1 MLANLLIKMYTIKVK
16 SKEKEKKGGS
26 MEELNLKELFEI
38 FWSKKV
44 QIILIVLIFAV
55 IGVIYTMGFV
65 TPVYTSS
72 TTLVLAGSENEEQTA
87 TTTNSITTT
96 DITINSKLVST
107 YSVIVKSKDVLEQ
120 VISNLGINTSW
131 ESLRNNVAVSS
142 VEDTEVI
149 EISVTNSNPQYAAD
163 LANEIANVFKDKVSD
178 IYNINNV
185 HIVDEAEVDNIPSNI
200 NHSRDVII
208 FAFIGVVVA
217 VVYVL
222 IANMLDTTIKSAD
235 DIERLYKLPVLASIP
250 IYGLDMQKK
259 KKKGGRK

>member
-1 MLANLLIKMYTIKVK
+1 
-16 SKEKEKKGGS
+16 
-26 MEELNLKELFEI
+26 MEELDLKELFEI

-55 IGVIYTMGFV
+55 IGVIYTMGFI

-72 TTLVLAGSENEEQTA
+72 TTLVLATSSRENQGT
-87 TTTNSITTT
+87 TNTTNSITMT
-96 DITINSKLVST
+96 DVTLNSNLVPT
-107 YSVIVKSKDVLEQ
+107 YSVIVKSKDVLGQ
-120 VISNLGINTSW
+120 VISNLGIDISW
-131 ESLRNNVAVSS
+131 ENLKNNVAVSS

-149 EISVTNSNPQYAAD
+149 EISVTNGNPQYAAD
-163 LANEIANVFKDKVSD
+163 IANEIAKVFSDKVAE

-185 HIVDEAEVDNIPSNI
+185 HIVDEAETPTGPSNV
-200 NHSRDVII
+200 NHTKDVII

-250 IYGLDMQKK
+250 VYGADMQKK
-259 KKKGGRK
+259 KKKGGKR

>member
-1 MLANLLIKMYTIKVK
+1 
-16 SKEKEKKGGS
+16 
-26 MEELNLKELFEI
+26 MEELDLKELFEI

-44 QIILIVLIFAV
+44 QILLIVLIFAV

-72 TTLVLAGSENEEQTA
+72 TTLVLATSNGENQST
-87 TTTNSITTT
+87 TNTTNSITTT
-96 DITINSKLVST
+96 DITLNSKLVST
-107 YSVIVKSKDVLEQ
+107 YSVLVRSKDVLGQ
-120 VISNLGINTSW
+120 VISNLGIDISW
-131 ESLRNNVAVSS
+131 EDLKNNVTVSS
-142 VEDTEVI
+142 VEDTEVL
-149 EISVTNSNPQYAAD
+149 EIAVTNGNPQYAAD
-163 LANEIANVFKDKVSD
+163 IANEIANVFSDKVAE

-185 HIVDEAEVDNIPSNI
+185 HIVDEAETPTGPSNI
-200 NHSRDVII
+200 NHTKDVVI

-250 IYGLDMQKK
+250 VYGADMQKK
-259 KKKGGRK
+259 KKKGGKR